1 MSNYHYSKNWRA
13 FMLALPLML
22 SSLTGLASNYNIDFG
37 YPEADRNVLKDVT
50 GADLWTYST
59 EGVVSNLSYS
69 ENLGGLCFYLEKS
82 DNGNGSLSL
91 TTVKNFS
98 GKFQG
103 MNLFCDNVDRLV
115 VKLYAGQREL
125 GEMEFNGKVYEISSL
140 DNVLLMNEPITL
152 KFTIA
157 ENTIDFGQNQQISN
171 WEINN
176 NGKNNNLVLTNGG
189 VQVSGLSSVEIAVDD
204 SVVPLEMDKTVAFDP
219 SELSSADLSNYSYR
233 GILFTLNESNG
244 DGFENEEGEGVIY
257 IGSLLTDAAVAG
269 LNNAVKNHN
278 YSPGD
283 FSYAYDFAGG
293 ITMMVS
299 KGKGFIKIEAENES
313 DFAFHVKVGDNA
325 PVQISSTTRKWLSV
339 PYDVNED
346 TYVYIYMV
354 EKASAVRAGTRIGRR
369 ATAHGKIY
377 YAKCTGSVDLPG
389 DVNGNGIVDL
399 NDLNAIVDYIMGT
412 PPVVFNLTLADVN
425 GDGTVNVADL
435 VKVIQIVKEHTIAE

>member
-1 MSNYHYSKNWRA
+1 MQHYHYSKNWRA
-13 FMLALPLML
+13 LLLALPLLMG
-22 SSLTGLASNYNIDFG
+22 SLTGQASEYTIGFG
-37 YPEADRNVLKDVT
+37 APSQDSNTLKNEDGKTV
-50 GADLWTYST
+50 WTYST
-59 EGVVSNLSYS
+59 TGTVGNFSYTDD
-69 ENLGGLCFYLEKS
+69 EPQGLYFYLNPS
-82 DNGNGSLSL
+82 SAALNSL
-91 TTVKNFS
+91 TLTSVQTFS
-98 GKFQG
+98 GPIKSIRVACADAYG
-103 MNLFCDNVDRLV
+103 MEI
-115 VKLYAGQREL
+115 KAYAGQTEL
-125 GEMEFNGKVYEISSL
+125 GELVYNQKTMDYGLTQLSYGMLS
-140 DNVLLMNEPITL
+140 EPLSL
-152 KFTIA
+152 KFTASPQA
-157 ENTIDFGQNQQISN
+157 EN
-171 WEINN
+171 
-176 NGKNNNLVLTNGG
+176 GG
-189 VQVSGLSSVEIAVDD
+189 SVSGLSSVKVYIDDTVLPLPDGRAV
-204 SVVPLEMDKTVAFDP
+204 TFDP
-219 SELSSADLSNYSYR
+219 SELSTAVLSNYSYK
-233 GILFTLNESNG
+233 GILFTLNESNN
-244 DGFENEEGEGVIY
+244 DGFAYEDGEGLIY
-257 IGSLLTDAAVAG
+257 LESVLTDAAVDG
-269 LNNAVKNHN
+269 LNNAVRNHS
-278 YSPGD
+278 YSPGEPG
-283 FSYAYDFAGG
+283 YAIDFAGG

-412 PPVVFNLTLADVN
+412 PPVVFNLALADVN

>member
-412 PPVVFNLTLADVN
+412 PPVVFNLALADVN

>member
-82 DNGNGSLSL
+82 NNGNGSLSL

-354 EKASAVRAGTRIGRR
+354 EKTSAVRAGTRIGRR

-399 NDLNAIVDYIMGT
+399 NDVNAIVDYIMGT

-425 GDGTVNVADL
+425 GDGTVNGADL

>member
-1 MSNYHYSKNWRA
+1 
-13 FMLALPLML
+13 MLALPLML

-399 NDLNAIVDYIMGT
+399 NDVNAIVDYIMGT

>member
-189 VQVSGLSSVEIAVDD
+189 VQVSGLSSVEIAV
-204 SVVPLEMDKTVAFDP
+204 E
-219 SELSSADLSNYSYR
+219 
-233 GILFTLNESNG
+233 LNESNG

-283 FSYAYDFAGG
+283 FSYALNFAGG

-399 NDLNAIVDYIMGT
+399 NDVNAIVDYIMGT
-412 PPVVFNLTLADVN
+412 PPVGFNLTLADVN

>member
-1 MSNYHYSKNWRA
+1 
-13 FMLALPLML
+13 MLALPLML

-399 NDLNAIVDYIMGT
+399 NDVNAIVDYIMGT

-425 GDGTVNVADL
+425 GDGVVNVADL

>member
-233 GILFTLNESNG
+233 GILFTLDGSND

-283 FSYAYDFAGG
+283 FSYAYNFAGG

-313 DFAFHVKVGDNA
+313 DFAFHVKVGDND

-354 EKASAVRAGTRIGRR
+354 EKTSAVRAGTRIGRR

-399 NDLNAIVDYIMGT
+399 NDVNAIVDYIMGT

>member
-91 TTVKNFS
+91 TTVKKFS

-125 GEMEFNGKVYEISSL
+125 GEMEFNGKVYEISGL
-140 DNVLLMNEPITL
+140 DNVLLMNELMTL

-219 SELSSADLSNYSYR
+219 SELSSADLSNYSYK
-233 GILFTLNESNG
+233 GILFTLDGLND
-244 DGFENEEGEGVIY
+244 DGFEDEDGEGVIY
-257 IGSLLTDAAVAG
+257 IGSLLTDAAVDYV
-269 LNNAVKNHN
+269 NNAVKNHS

-283 FSYAYDFAGG
+283 GGYAIDFAGG

-354 EKASAVRAGTRIGRR
+354 EKTSAVRAGTRIGRR

-399 NDLNAIVDYIMGT
+399 NDVNAIVDYIMGT

>member
-399 NDLNAIVDYIMGT
+399 NDVNAIVDYIMGT

>member
-283 FSYAYDFAGG
+283 FSYAYNFAGG

-399 NDLNAIVDYIMGT
+399 NDVNAIVDYIMGT
-412 PPVVFNLTLADVN
+412 PPVVFNMTLADVN

>member
-103 MNLFCDNVDRLV
+103 MNLFCDNVDRMV

-125 GEMEFNGKVYEISSL
+125 GEMEFNGKVYEISGL

-313 DFAFHVKVGDNA
+313 DFAFHVKVGDND

-399 NDLNAIVDYIMGT
+399 NDVNAIVDYIMGT

>member
-13 FMLALPLML
+13 FMLVLPLLL

-69 ENLGGLCFYLEKS
+69 ENLGGLCFYLEKT

-91 TTVKNFS
+91 TTVKKFS

-125 GEMEFNGKVYEISSL
+125 GEMEFNGKVYGFSGQ
-140 DNVLLMNEPITL
+140 DNVILKDEPITL

-157 ENTIDFGQNQQISN
+157 ENTIDFGQNQQINN
-171 WEINN
+171 WEIN
-176 NGKNNNLVLTNGG
+176 NGKNNNLVLTSG

-204 SVVPLEMDKTVAFDP
+204 ALVPLENDKTVAFDP
-219 SELSSADLSNYSYR
+219 SELSLADLSNYSYK

-244 DGFENEEGEGVIY
+244 DGFEYEEGEGVIY
-257 IGSLLTDAAVAG
+257 IGSVLTDDAVAG
-269 LNNAVKNHN
+269 LNNAVKNHS

-283 FSYAYDFAGG
+283 LGYAFDFAGG

-354 EKASAVRAGTRIGRR
+354 EKTSAVRAGTRIGRR

-389 DVNGNGIVDL
+389 DVDGNGIVDL
-399 NDLNAIVDYIMGT
+399 NDVNAIVDYIMGT

-425 GDGTVNVADL
+425 GDGAVNVADL
-435 VKVIQIVKEHTIAE
+435 VKVIQIVKEHPIAE

>member
-313 DFAFHVKVGDNA
+313 DFAFHVKVGDND

-354 EKASAVRAGTRIGRR
+354 EKTSAVRAGTRIGRR

-399 NDLNAIVDYIMGT
+399 NDVNAIVDYIMGT

>member
-125 GEMEFNGKVYEISSL
+125 GEMEFNGKVYEISGL

-399 NDLNAIVDYIMGT
+399 NDVNAIVDYIMGT

>member
-125 GEMEFNGKVYEISSL
+125 GEMEFNGKVYEISGL

-204 SVVPLEMDKTVAFDP
+204 SVVPLENDKTVAFDP

-354 EKASAVRAGTRIGRR
+354 EKTSAVRAGTRIGRR

-399 NDLNAIVDYIMGT
+399 NDVNAIVDYIMGT
-412 PPVVFNLTLADVN
+412 PPVGFNLTLADVN

>member
-13 FMLALPLML
+13 FMLALPLLL
-22 SSLTGLASNYNIDFG
+22 SSLTGQASEYTIGFG
-37 YPEADRNVLKDVT
+37 TPSKGSIMNAN
-50 GADLWTYST
+50 GAIVWTYSDT
-59 EGVVSNLSYS
+59 GTVGNFGYS
-69 ENLGGLCFYLEKS
+69 EDADALYFYLSPS
-82 DNGNGSLSL
+82 DVAESSL
-91 TTVKNFS
+91 TLTSAQTFS
-98 GKFQG
+98 GTIKSVSVT
-103 MNLFCDNVDRLV
+103 CDNAYGLELKAYV
-115 VKLYAGQREL
+115 GQTEL
-125 GEMEFNGKVYEISSL
+125 GELVYNQKTMDYGLTQLSYGMLS
-140 DNVLLMNEPITL
+140 EPLSL
-152 KFTIA
+152 KFTASPQA
-157 ENTIDFGQNQQISN
+157 EN
-171 WEINN
+171 
-176 NGKNNNLVLTNGG
+176 GG
-189 VQVSGLSSVEIAVDD
+189 SVSGLSSVKVYIDDTVLPLPDGRAV
-204 SVVPLEMDKTVAFDP
+204 TFDP
-219 SELSSADLSNYSYR
+219 SELSTAVLSNYSYK
-233 GILFTLNESNG
+233 GILFTLNESNN
-244 DGFENEEGEGVIY
+244 DGFAYEDGEGIIY
-257 IGSLLTDAAVAG
+257 LESVLTDAAVDG
-269 LNNAVKNHN
+269 LNNAVRNHS
-278 YSPGD
+278 YSPGEPG
-283 FSYAYDFAGG
+283 YAIDFAGG

-354 EKASAVRAGTRIGRR
+354 EKTSAVRAGTRIGRR

-399 NDLNAIVDYIMGT
+399 NDVNAIVDYIMGT